1 MEEEVVVVEVGV
13 EEETPGEGVAAGN
26 ARAGVV
32 GDLVAGDASCKRNSW
47 DEGSRWPSSTTSLT
61 GFVMRILLLVMLTST
76 PFLVSTDIDT
86 SLHGN
91 KGEMRQLENVIFCW
105 RPCSSRQLTT
115 AVPIL
120 CTVNWEPAAVTC
132 TSQGRMLTQSCS
144 SKVAQEVAP
153 ESSTQASTCWST
165 EVRNTKLPV
174 LSCLLSSSS
183 VLRSL
188 PGTKEEE
195 VLEEEVCATKAL
207 V

>member
-1 MEEEVVVVEVGV
+1 MEEVVVVEVGV
-13 EEETPGEGVAAGN
+13 EEETSGEGVAAGN

-32 GDLVAGDASCKRNSW
+32 GDLVAEDASCKRNSW
-47 DEGSRWPSSTTSLT
+47 DAGSRWPSSTTSLT

-105 RPCSSRQLTT
+105 RPCSS
-115 AVPIL
+115 
-120 CTVNWEPAAVTC
+120 
-132 TSQGRMLTQSCS
+132 
-144 SKVAQEVAP
+144 KVAQEVAP
-153 ESSTQASTCWST
+153 ESSTQASTCCST
-165 EVRNTKLPV
+165 EVRNTKPKKLPV